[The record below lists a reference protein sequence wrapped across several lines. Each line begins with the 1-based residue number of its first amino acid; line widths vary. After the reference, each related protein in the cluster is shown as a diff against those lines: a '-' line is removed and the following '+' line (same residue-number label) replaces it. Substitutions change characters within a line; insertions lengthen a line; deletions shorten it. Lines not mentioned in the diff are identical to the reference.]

1 MIMKNTKIMY
11 HEKTKIGDE
20 DDSNINFLASTS

>member
-1 MIMKNTKIMY
+1 MKNKKIMY

-20 DDSNINFLASTS
+20 DDSNVNFLAGSS